1 MSNKSSLWPGPSL
14 LIPIPTD
21 VLLIGQGDVN
31 AQTTWA
37 NLKNDYYGLWLFGS
51 TAQPA
56 PFSKGTCPS
65 VGAHLLWTLPNSL
78 RQGQQ
83 QTTEGAPVDFPNVP
97 NRWLITR
104 FGYSSPGVAPDSTP
118 TIVQSDILVDAGGN
132 IQHVNQYPY
141 YEDTNLGVR
150 QIGTHMP
157 LDQFKGEDSG
167 TAELKAVGPGDI
179 TWAVSYDNIQNVFAL
194 HDDLPDETQTYTY
207 SIIGWYADPQKDPL
221 YGLPSD
227 TDKNWQSFLESQFQ
241 WTSEDVEQAVADWQA
256 WQKQYGLSGAWDP
269 SSLNLPD
276 QAKAMIEAW
285 HSWQQQNGITTATP
299 DLPTQGLYH
308 SMVATVQWKG
318 KNKSYGTGAPIGSD
332 GKQKLPTLSIA
343 NTPEAAISTYM
354 ATKASEVPGSG
365 ITKEDI
371 PNLALALEAFQRD
384 LLFDLQTD
392 PEWAQSMIHDAKF
405 DKKYYGQQWIV
416 VRSDG
421 SSANPAPSDDNRQG
435 QQSIP
440 LNPVQTQALTQL
452 NTDQTA
458 LNELGWTITTQQLE
472 LYALAMK
479 KEYLQYN
486 RATIDPSNL
495 TLLTEKVDNS
505 TKAISSALTLNQ
517 DQQTTLQ
524 NTIKTASDNLQ
535 ADLGD
540 EYSLKAVDLDPVA
553 SPSDPVV
560 LVSGGELDTKLL
572 PPELNGEPQLLPA
585 RFTGQA
591 ITAISVTYTPVQQE
605 PIAISWKD
613 LLGKITL
620 ANWNAFP
627 KEVQGL
633 WLEVLLLDTSNA
645 QLIASIYFEKAGKT
659 PQGNQL
665 AELTTK
671 IQSQQTS
678 CWADFEIK
686 PPTEALT
693 AACGFEG
700 LLPDPV
706 GVAYRPDKNPWTPI
720 FMDWKIK
727 WFPSS
732 AEEVDAMKDWELGEL
747 DYSWQGSDLKS
758 PSPEIVFEGRS
769 VLNQKT
775 TQNIQAKFT
784 TFKND
789 PNYQHLPQN
798 TIENLQWVANN
809 ISYMDLV
816 TQSMAGFTL
825 QLTTVMNAMKNQP
838 LDSGIRDLLTGNS
851 YFDPVTG
858 STAIRDAGP
867 FFPIRS
873 GHFQVLDLWLVDSYG
888 QILPGKSNLLGPD
901 DPIENIIWSP
911 DMTTSSP
918 NYSGS
923 DTNRFGQLPPRIS
936 QDAIMIPRF
945 LQRDNDGIFTNSSDS
960 TSPICGWVM
969 ANYLDDALMVFD
981 AGGNSQGEVIKVR
994 REVTGDDNTLTIRWD
1009 AAPGTNTALGAGPD
1023 LPNAHLQDFIDALLA
1038 TGTSSSGA
1046 KAYTELMD
1054 AIDSTLWLNN
1064 PLKEGNNLS
1073 ILLGKPLAVVRGEVE
1088 LTLSGKPAYNQG
1100 WFQTGAYYDDQG
1112 IYKPQEPPFMS
1123 VKFNVRIGDSLM
1135 KKNGVMGYF
1144 VNDDYTKFYKVY
1156 GSTGHTQELQQLLK
1170 TGGASLSLGQVK
1182 SALSKSS
1189 SSSSGYVITDHLITL
1204 AANQGP
1210 VKLTLIMDP
1219 TGDLPIIPG
1228 SLPGSSI
1235 SLPNGPVTAAIEN
1248 LSATFRTGPLL
1259 LDPNQI
1265 RMPTPAEVRGDW
1277 AWVARKDVTEWQP
1290 DMTVTEQTSQATLSP
1305 QPLSLMEGWLS
1316 LSNFNKNNK

>member
-1 MSNKSSLWPGPSL
+1 MSKKSPVWPGPSL

-31 AQTTWA
+31 AQSTWA
-37 NLKNDYYGLWLFGS
+37 NLKNDYYGLWMFGS

-56 PFSKGTCPS
+56 PFSKGSCPP
-65 VGAHLLWTLPNSL
+65 VGAHLMWTLPNSL
-78 RQGQQ
+78 RQGKQ
-83 QTTEGAPVDFPNVP
+83 QTTEGAPVDFPLVP

-104 FGYSSPGVAPDSTP
+104 FGYSSAGEAPGSTP
-118 TIVQSDILVDAGGN
+118 TIVQSDILIDAGGN
-132 IQHVNQYPY
+132 IQNVNQYPY

-150 QIGTHMP
+150 QIGTNVP
-157 LDQFKGEDSG
+157 LDQFTGENSG
-167 TAELKAVGPGDI
+167 SAEVKAVGPGDI
-179 TWAVSYDNIQNVFAL
+179 TWAVSYDNVQNVFAL
-194 HDDLPDETQTYTY
+194 HDELPDETQTYTY
-207 SIIGWYADPQKDPL
+207 SIIGWYADPQSDPL
-221 YGLPSD
+221 YNFPTDS
-227 TDKNWQSFLESQFQ
+227 DKNWLSFLENQFK

-256 WQKQYGLSGAWDP
+256 WQKQYGLTGTWDP
-269 SSLNLPD
+269 SALNLPD

-285 HSWQQQNGITTATP
+285 HNWQQQNGITTETP
-299 DLPTQGLYH
+299 DLPTQALYH

-318 KNKSYGTGAPIGSD
+318 QNKSYGTGAPIGSD
-332 GKQKLPTLSIA
+332 GKPKLPTLSVA
-343 NTPEAAISTYM
+343 NTPEEAISTYM
-354 ATKASEVPGSG
+354 ATKASQVPGSG
-365 ITKEDI
+365 ITKADI
-371 PNLALALEAFQRD
+371 PNLAIALEAFQRD

-405 DKKYYGQQWIV
+405 DKKYHGQEWIV

-421 SSANPAPSDDNRQG
+421 SSATPPLSDNPRQG

-440 LNPVQTQALTQL
+440 LNTAQTQALTQL
-452 NTDQTA
+452 NTEQA
-458 LNELGWTITTQQLE
+458 SLNELGWTITTQQLE

-479 KEYLQYN
+479 KEYLEYN
-486 RATIDPSNL
+486 RSSIDPNDL
-495 TLLTEKVDNS
+495 ATLTEKVNNS
-505 TKAISSALTLNQ
+505 IKAVSSSLTQNQ

-524 NTIKTASDNLQ
+524 NTIKTSSETLQ
-535 ADLGD
+535 TDLGS
-540 EYSLKAVDLDPVA
+540 EYILKAVDLEPVA

-560 LVSGGELDTKLL
+560 LISGGELDMKLL
-572 PPELNGEPQLLPA
+572 PPEVNGESQLLPT

-591 ITAISVTYTPVQQE
+591 ITAIMVTYSPIQQD
-605 PIAISWKD
+605 PISITWED

-620 ANWNAFP
+620 ASWNAFP
-627 KEVQGL
+627 KEVQSL
-633 WLEVLLLDTSNA
+633 WLESLLLDTSNA
-645 QLIASIYFEKAGKT
+645 QLIASIYFEKAGKS
-659 PQGNQL
+659 PQNNQL
-665 AELTTK
+665 EELTEK
-671 IQSQQTS
+671 IQTQQTS
-678 CWADFEIK
+678 CWTDFETQ

-706 GVAYRPDKNPWTPI
+706 GVAFRPDKNPWTPI

-732 AEEVDAMKDWELGEL
+732 SEVTDALEDWQLEEL
-747 DYSWQGSDLKS
+747 DYSWQGSTLKS
-758 PSPEIVFEGRS
+758 PSPEIVFQGRS

-775 TQNIQAKFT
+775 TQNIQTKFT

-789 PNYQHLPQN
+789 PNFKNLPKN
-798 TIENLQWVANN
+798 TIQNLQWVANN

-825 QLTTVMNAMKNQP
+825 QLNTVLNTMKNQP
-838 LDSGIRDLLTGNS
+838 LDTNIQNLLTGNS
-851 YFDPVTG
+851 YYDPVSGATN
-858 STAIRDAGP
+858 TQNAGP

-901 DPIENIIWSP
+901 DPIENIVWSP

-918 NYSGS
+918 NYNGS
-923 DTNRFGQLPPRIS
+923 DASRFGQLPPRIS
-936 QDAIMIPRF
+936 QDTVMTPRF
-945 LQRDNDGIFTNSSDS
+945 LQSDNDQIFTNSSDS

-969 ANYLDDALMVFD
+969 VNYLDDALMVFD
-981 AGGNSQGEVIKVR
+981 ASGHNQGEVIKVR
-994 REVTGDDNTLTIRWD
+994 REVTGDDNNLTIRWD
-1009 AAPGTNTALGAGPD
+1009 AAPGSNTALGAGPT
-1023 LPNAHLQDFIDALLA
+1023 LPNTHLENFINALLA
-1038 TGTSSSGA
+1038 TGTTNTGA
-1046 KAYTELMD
+1046 LAYTELMN

-1064 PLKEGNNLS
+1064 QIREGNNLS
-1073 ILLGKPLAVVRGEVE
+1073 ILLGKPLAVVRAEVE
-1088 LTLSGKPAYNQG
+1088 LTLSGDPSYNQG
-1100 WFQTGAYYDDQG
+1100 WYQTGEYYDDQG
-1112 IYKPQEPPFMS
+1112 TYKPQDPPFVA

-1156 GSTGHTQELQQLLK
+1156 GSTGQTLELQRLLK
-1170 TGGASLSLGQVK
+1170 TGGASLTLDQVK
-1182 SALSKSS
+1182 SALAKGPAP
-1189 SSSSGYVITDHLITL
+1189 SSGYVITDHLVSL

-1210 VKLTLIMDP
+1210 VKLTVIMDP
-1219 TGDLPIIPG
+1219 TGDMPIIPG

-1259 LDPNQI
+1259 LDLGQI

-1290 DMTVTEQTSQATLSP
+1290 DVSVTQQTAQAALTP
-1305 QPLSLMEGWLS
+1305 QPLSLIEGWLS
-1316 LSNFNKNNK
+1316 LSNFNKNN